1 MVDRQ
6 QSPNRRARR
15 ARWRTLAGFGFFSVA
30 LGFYVVLIR
39 QLLVERSTK
48 VVTEAAGAAS
58 RLPRNP
64 DTAFEPTD
72 WKLMPVAAIY
82 MGTLLLLVISCA
94 AIFVA
99 YPGSMRDVGRTLSI
113 DPPGPRLQTDTAADL
128 RRFRAEEAQRLNSYY
143 WIDKQKGTVH
153 IPIEQAMR
161 KLVKTGIPGFP
172 KAQQ

>member
-1 MVDRQ
+1 MADRQ
-6 QSPNRRARR
+6 QSRNRRARR
-15 ARWRTLAGFGFFSVA
+15 ARWRTLACFGFFSVA

-39 QLLVERSTK
+39 QLLAERSTR
-48 VVTEAAGAAS
+48 VATEAAGIAT
-58 RLPRNP
+58 RNP

-72 WKLMPVAAIY
+72 WKLMPVAAVY

-94 AIFVA
+94 AIFLA
-99 YPGSMRDVGRTLSI
+99 YPGSMRDVGRKLSI
-113 DPPGPRLQTDTAADL
+113 NPPGPRLQIDTAADL
-128 RRFRAEEAQRLNSYY
+128 RRFRAKVAQRLNSYY

-153 IPIEQAMR
+153 IPIEQAMQ

>member
-39 QLLVERSTK
+39 QLLAERSTR
-48 VVTEAAGAAS
+48 VTAEAAGVAT
-58 RLPRNP
+58 RNP

-82 MGTLLLLVISCA
+82 IGTLLLLVISCA

-128 RRFRAEEAQRLNSYY
+128 RRFRAEDAQRLTTYY